1 MIIPS
6 ARLTAPEYFINES
19 TQEHPEQQTMAGVM
33 YSFSMVILEVSD
45 IILATNSHLSMIQIV
60 SGVRPYHHLH
70 NELSVVLNI
79 LPGGRTTRS
88 DLDPVLTSDCLWELL
103 EQLRN
108 HQPVLRS
115 DMNRVIMGLI
125 SLCVGVFIR
134 IRIV

>member
-6 ARLTAPEYFINES
+6 ARLMAPEYFINES

-70 NELSVVLNI
+70 NELSVVLHI
-79 LPGGRTTRS
+79 LSGGRTTDR
-88 DLDPVLTSDCLWELL
+88 LWELL

-115 DMNRVIMGLI
+115 DINRVIVGLK
-125 SLCVGVFIR
+125 SLCVSVFIR
-134 IRIV
+134 IRII